1 MTDSPVPLSP
11 DVVDELLSAELDG
24 EFDAAAADH
33 DLDPAA
39 ARARLN
45 ATPGIDDRRTALA
58 ATRPALAV
66 TPAADDAR
74 ARMIATAAAAAAPT
88 DELGTR
94 RERRGRQARLVIGL
108 SAAAAAV
115 LLIVGLVATVS
126 NNADDDSSVTAG
138 AGAGEAL
145 TDEQEAGAPGIERD
159 DGDDAAADVSD
170 EAAPPLPATGAAGGI
185 PFGSIPDLEWLRN
198 RVGVELGY
206 TAYSYPPQ
214 IFDEDTRSSLEL
226 AVPSADECVAKLA
239 TDFGLETE
247 PVLRGVGIFQQTPVD
262 VLVYQTDPD
271 YTVLVVGADCAV
283 LGSTAVGPEP

>member
-58 ATRPALAV
+58 AARPALAV
-66 TPAADDAR
+66 TPVADDAR
-74 ARMIATAAAAAAPT
+74 ARMLATAVATAAPT

-94 RERRGRQARLVIGL
+94 RERRGRHARLVVAL

-126 NNADDDSSVTAG
+126 NNADDDSSVTADT
-138 AGAGEAL
+138 GAGEAL
-145 TDEQEAGAPGIERD
+145 TEEQKVRLASNATK
-159 DGDDAAADVSD
+159 
-170 EAAPPLPATGAAGGI
+170 PATMRPPTLPKEPRRRLRRRGRPGG
-185 PFGSIPDLEWLRN
+185 S
-198 RVGVELGY
+198 
-206 TAYSYPPQ
+206 
-214 IFDEDTRSSLEL
+214 RS
-226 AVPSADECVAKLA
+226 
-239 TDFGLETE
+239 G
-247 PVLRGVGIFQQTPVD
+247 
-262 VLVYQTDPD
+262 
-271 YTVLVVGADCAV
+271 
-283 LGSTAVGPEP
+283 